1 MSPSEGRDPSPGANS
16 APESRPA
23 PALPERPTFREA
35 CRLWLKI
42 GCLSFGGPAGQIALM
57 HEELVERRRWVDE
70 RRFQHA
76 LHFCILLPGPEAQQL
91 ATYLGWW
98 LHGTRGALVAG
109 TLFVLPAALLLL
121 ALSWGYAVWGS
132 LPAVTAVLRGVQ
144 PAVVAL
150 IVVALIRLG
159 QRWLRHWGL
168 GMMALGAGWGLHS
181 GLPFPAL
188 LLLVFGVGLLW
199 PVILPTAQS
208 PESNAESSRPA
219 PSDILRS
226 PHWGR
231 SVGVLWLCLALW
243 WLPVAL
249 AALALGGGHVLVRE
263 GIFFSGA
270 SVLTFGGAYAVLPY
284 VAQQAVEHF
293 QWISGPEMM
302 AGMVLAETTPGP
314 LILVLQF
321 VGFLGAWHHPG
332 PLSPGVAG
340 ALGAGMTSWTT
351 FFPSFVWILVGAPWV
366 ERLQGWRQWERWV
379 GVVSAGVVGMIL
391 QLAWTLAHATLRDAG
406 GHWDGPGL
414 GVLIAA
420 IALLRWARW
429 PSLAVVVLAGALGLL
444 RWGRGG

>member
-1 MSPSEGRDPSPGANS
+1 MSPSVERGPSPGSISTA
-16 APESRPA
+16 ESHRA

-57 HEELVERRRWVDE
+57 HEELVEHRRWVDE

-150 IVVALIRLG
+150 IVVALIQLG

-199 PVILPTAQS
+199 PGILPTAQS

-219 PSDILRS
+219 PPDILRS

-231 SVGVLWLCLALW
+231 SAGVLWLCIALW

-293 QWISGPEMM
+293 QWVSGPEMM
-302 AGMVLAETTPGP
+302 AGMALAETTPGP

-340 ALGAGMTSWTT
+340 VLGAGMTSWTT